1 MSDRSFYIVVYDVVS
16 DKRRLKVSHFLE
28 SLGDRVQYSV
38 FELYLTDKEL
48 KQLLKRIVKLISE
61 KEDAVRIYALCSV
74 CYGKIHSLGQGEI
87 TKPPGLVIV

>member
-16 DKRRLKVSHFLE
+16 DKRRLKVARFLE

-48 KQLLKRIVKLISE
+48 NQLLKRVGKLIFDE
-61 KEDAVRIYALCSV
+61 EDAVRVYALCSA
-74 CYGKIHSLGQGEI
+74 CYRKVQSLGQGEI